1 MLLRTLLLTVTFVP
15 VLLFGQQPLAQ
26 PGLRLKTRTIATDS
40 DTPQFQLALPAQGRV
55 HRMIQFNT
63 APTSDTVTAL
73 TAQGISVVGAVPV
86 NGLLVTLDADLLQI
100 AFPGQPLAD
109 ISSALNDTLVGL
121 GVRFVAA
128 VDPSDKI
135 SPIISLIQA
144 SGALAAG
151 SLPFNGNFLVE
162 FHNDVTAD
170 EIRSLILN
178 QGVMLIEHPD
188 LSSNH
193 LLVHFSN
200 SDQMAAALVALTGDD
215 RVAYIFPASDD
226 LANGISSRAYSA
238 PATVGGP
245 IAQTIPTNGYGWDGP
260 GENATTL
267 AYYFSQLT
275 AKMPA
280 TQQQSEIF
288 RAMAEWSKVIK
299 LTWTPGT
306 SATATRTV
314 NILFA
319 SRAHGDGFP
328 FDGPGG
334 VLAHTFYPA
343 PPNPEPIAG
352 DMHLDNDENWN
363 AGVNTDLFSVSLH
376 ELGHALGLGHSDNPA
391 DVMYPYYKIVTTLAA
406 GDKAAILT
414 MYAAQDGTPSTP
426 VNNGSGSTGV
436 SAPVAPL
443 TLAVQTPQAPGTA
456 STIALSG
463 SVSGGIGTVTVSWS
477 ANGASGA
484 AVVNG
489 ANWSVSNVPL
499 ATGANT
505 ITVTASNNSKTASQ
519 TVTVTRQATGG
530 APPAVPPTAPPAGK
544 DTIAPTL
551 TIASPASTTVTTTL
565 ATYSISG
572 TASDNVA
579 VASVTWVTSTGGS
592 GTAAGTSNWTA
603 QIAVLKGFN
612 QVTIRATDT
621 SGNYSWR
628 SILITRQ

>member
-15 VLLFGQQPLAQ
+15 VLLFGQQPLSQ
-26 PGLRLKTRTIATDS
+26 PGLRLKTRTITTATD
-40 DTPQFQLALPAQGRV
+40 TPVLQLALPALGKV
-55 HRMIQFNT
+55 HRLIQFNNV
-63 APTSDTVTAL
+63 PTSDTVNAL
-73 TAQGISVVGAVPV
+73 TAQGIVVVGAVPV
-86 NGLLVTLDADLLQI
+86 NGLLVTLDTDLLQA
-100 AFPGQPLAD
+100 AFPGQSVAD
-109 ISSALNDTLVGL
+109 ISNSLSDTLIGL
-121 GVRFVAA
+121 GVRFVAP

-135 SPIISLIQA
+135 SPAISLEQA
-144 SGALAAG
+144 SSTLAAG
-151 SLPFNGNFLVE
+151 TLPFNGNFLVE
-162 FHNDVTAD
+162 FHGDVTAD

-178 QGVMLIEHPD
+178 QGVALMEHPD
-188 LSSNH
+188 LSTNH
-193 LLVHFSN
+193 LLVHFSSAN
-200 SDQMAAALVALTGDD
+200 QMATALVALTADD
-215 RVAYIFPASDD
+215 RVAYIFPASDE

-245 IAQTIPTNGYGWDGP
+245 IAQTIPINGNGWDGA
-260 GENATTL
+260 GRNATTL
-267 AYYFSQLT
+267 AYVFSQLT

-280 TQQQSEIF
+280 AQQQSEVL

-306 SATATRTV
+306 SATAPRTV

-319 SRAHGDGFP
+319 SGAHGDGYP

-343 PPNPEPIAG
+343 APNPEPIAG

-363 AGVNTDLFSVSLH
+363 AGVNTDLFSVALH

-406 GDKAAILT
+406 GDKAAILS

-426 VNNGSGSTGV
+426 VNNGGT
-436 SAPVAPL
+436 APATPL
-443 TLAVQTPQAPGTA
+443 TLTVQTPQSPGTA
-456 STIALSG
+456 ATIAMG
-463 SVSGGIGTVTVSWS
+463 GTVSGGTGSTAVTWS
-477 ANGASGA
+477 ANGASGV

-489 ANWSVSNVPL
+489 ANWSASNISLV
-499 ATGANT
+499 TGANSIT
-505 ITVTASNNSKTASQ
+505 ITASNNSKTVSQ
-519 TVTVTRQATGG
+519 NVTVTRQAAAAT
-530 APPAVPPTAPPAGK
+530 PPTTPPTTPPGTK
-544 DTIAPTL
+544 DTIQPAL
-551 TIASPASTTVTTTL
+551 TIASPASTTVTTPL
-565 ATYSISG
+565 ATYSMSG

-592 GTAAGTSNWTA
+592 GSAVGTSNWVA
-603 QIAVLKGFN
+603 QIPLLKGFN
-612 QVTIRATDT
+612 QITIRATDT